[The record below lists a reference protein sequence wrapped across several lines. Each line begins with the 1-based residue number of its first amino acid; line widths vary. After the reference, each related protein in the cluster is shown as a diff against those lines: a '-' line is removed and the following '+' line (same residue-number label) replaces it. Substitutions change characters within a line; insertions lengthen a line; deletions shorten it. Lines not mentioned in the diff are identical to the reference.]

1 MVMEWIRSKLRA
13 PEPESGDLL
22 RQAESAYRE
31 GELEQARRYCETVLR
46 RSQSSVRA
54 LSLLASIAADR
65 REIDQGMQW
74 AKRAMAADP
83 GAGLPHY
90 AMGRLW
96 EAAGRYVEAESS
108 YRTAV
113 GFDPKHAKAHNNLG
127 AVLHMQ
133 GKLDAALDCYRRA
146 LELDPALPE
155 ANQNY
160 AAIARDPGAQELAIQ
175 GYLRQTAANPNDAV
189 AFHNLASLYEQAGRY
204 REALASFERAIALD
218 PHRAEAHFGKAQL
231 LLLCGDYAEGWKEY
245 EWRWRIDA
253 FNSPARRFPQPMWN
267 GESIDGTVLVHGE
280 TGLGDMLQFVR
291 YAPLLA
297 RRCAAVAVE
306 CPPPLKSL
314 VQGVGGVSQAV
325 AQGETLPPFAAHVPL
340 IRFPFV
346 FGTTLDTIP
355 WQGPYIGADPE
366 RIAEWRARVET
377 GDEARLKVGLVWAGN
392 PRHVADRQRSITL
405 DALSPLAQATGVRFY
420 SLQKGGPA
428 REAGSAPAGMDLVD
442 LTAHIRDFSDTA
454 ALVSRLDLVVAV
466 DTAVAHLAGAMG
478 VPVWVLLAYS
488 PEWRNLLERSDNP
501 WYPSMRLF
509 RQERDGDWAGVI
521 DRVARE
527 LLQRAGSIKAR

>member
-31 GELEQARRYCETVLR
+31 GELEQARRDCEAVLR

-54 LSLLASIAADR
+54 LAA
-65 REIDQGMQW
+65 
-74 AKRAMAADP
+74 AP
-83 GAGLPHY
+83 GAGLPPS

-314 VQGVGGVSQAV
+314 VQGVG
-325 AQGETLPPFAAHVPL
+325 
-340 IRFPFV
+340 
-346 FGTTLDTIP
+346 
-355 WQGPYIGADPE
+355 
-366 RIAEWRARVET
+366 
-377 GDEARLKVGLVWAGN
+377 
-392 PRHVADRQRSITL
+392 
-405 DALSPLAQATGVRFY
+405 
-420 SLQKGGPA
+420 
-428 REAGSAPAGMDLVD
+428 
-442 LTAHIRDFSDTA
+442 
-454 ALVSRLDLVVAV
+454 
-466 DTAVAHLAGAMG
+466 
-478 VPVWVLLAYS
+478 
-488 PEWRNLLERSDNP
+488 
-501 WYPSMRLF
+501 
-509 RQERDGDWAGVI
+509 
-521 DRVARE
+521 
-527 LLQRAGSIKAR
+527 

>member
-1 MVMEWIRSKLRA
+1 MMEWIRSKLRA
-13 PEPESGDLL
+13 PEPESGHLL
-22 RQAESAYRE
+22 GQAENAYRE
-31 GELEQARRYCETVLR
+31 GALERARQCCQAVLR
-46 RSQSSVRA
+46 RSQSNVRA

-65 REIDQGMQW
+65 REIDEGMQW

-83 GAGLPHY
+83 QAGLPHY

-108 YRTAV
+108 YRTAL

-160 AAIARDPGAQELAIQ
+160 AAIVRDPRAQELAIQ

-189 AFHNLASLYEQAGRY
+189 AFQNLASLYERLGRY

-218 PHRAEAHFGKAQL
+218 PHRAESHFGKAQL

-245 EWRWRIDA
+245 EWRWRISA
-253 FNSPARRFPQPMWN
+253 LNSPARRFPQPMWN
-267 GESIDGTVLVHGE
+267 GENVDGTVLIHGE

-297 RRCAAVAVE
+297 SRCAAVAVE

-314 VQGVGGVSQAV
+314 VRRVAGVKQAV

-340 IRFPFV
+340 IRFPFI

-355 WQGPYIGADPE
+355 WQGPYVGAGPE
-366 RIAEWRARVET
+366 RVPEWRARVET
-377 GDEARLKVGLVWAGN
+377 GGDARLKVGLVWAGN
-392 PRHVADRQRSITL
+392 PRHLADRQRSITPE
-405 DALSPLAQATGVRFY
+405 ALSPLARATGVRFY

-428 REAGSAPAGMDLVD
+428 REAGPAPAGMELVD

-454 ALVSRLDLVVAV
+454 ALVSRLDLVIAV

-521 DRVARE
+521 DRVVRE
-527 LLQRAGSIKAR
+527 LLERAGSIGPR